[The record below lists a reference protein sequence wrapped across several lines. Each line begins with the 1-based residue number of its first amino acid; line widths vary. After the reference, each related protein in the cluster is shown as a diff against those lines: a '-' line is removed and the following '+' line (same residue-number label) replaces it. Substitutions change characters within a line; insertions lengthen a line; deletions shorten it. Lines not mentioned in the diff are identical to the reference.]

1 MIKIKT
7 QVFYLPILYRY
18 ITTYTSSPAQ
28 LHSELVRYSPPLETV
43 QKWASTL
50 FPQVKKN
57 HRVLC
62 ARQYWYQITIK
73 ISLIDDSSGA
83 KKI

>member
-28 LHSELVRYSPPLETV
+28 LHSELVRYSPPTRNSAKV
-43 QKWASTL
+43 GFYAFSTS
-50 FPQVKKN
+50 KK
-57 HRVLC
+57 
-62 ARQYWYQITIK
+62 K
-73 ISLIDDSSGA
+73 SSGA
-83 KKI
+83 VCETVLVSNNH